1 MRALRIRRSLLGLLA
16 VAAFISTSAFAC
28 KGTATHKVTVAQHN
42 FRFAV
47 QAFQDAEI
55 AEHDKGFVPDDL
67 HVRMQSTIQK
77 VALGGKD
84 LDDALAAGAS
94 APTIKAKLDAIYA
107 LLDSLNTDGVLSIK
121 NPTTKASLEVALDG
135 IKAIIDNA
143 LTAMS

>member
-1 MRALRIRRSLLGLLA
+1 MRFKRSMMGLFA
-16 VAAFISTSAFAC
+16 VAAFIACSAFAC

-55 AEHDKGFVPDDL
+55 AEFDKGFVPQDL
-67 HVRMQSTIQK
+67 HVKMQTTIQK

-94 APTIKAKLDAIYA
+94 ATTIKAKLDAIYA
-107 LLDSLNTDGVLSIK
+107 LLDSLNTDGVLGIK
-121 NPTTKASLEVALDG
+121 NPTTKATLEVALDG